1 MVTDDPE
8 LVDFVRRRLQTDD
21 VDILET
27 TFAQEIK
34 EAYRHILV
42 RLPSKLDL
50 LRSQLLVATGR
61 AANSESLELSRA
73 GITWDAKG
81 IEVSAG

>member
-1 MVTDDPE
+1 M

-21 VDILET
+21 VDILEN

-34 EAYRHILV
+34 EADRNILV

-50 LRSQLLVATGR
+50 LGSQLLVATGR
-61 AANSESLELSRA
+61 AANFESLELSKG
-73 GITWDAKG
+73 GIT
-81 IEVSAG
+81 